1 MLIVIKEEVLCQIAL
16 MEVADKEVAD
26 KEVKD
31 PIAWRQAEI
40 QYPSLMVSVKWT
52 VGLYFYL
59 LYAYKAVASCK
70 SMKNSPM

>member
-1 MLIVIKEEVLCQIAL
+1 MLIVTKEEVLCQIAL
-16 MEVADKEVAD
+16 MEVAD

-52 VGLYFYL
+52 VGSYFYL
-59 LYAYKAVASCK
+59 LYAYKTVASCK

>member
-1 MLIVIKEEVLCQIAL
+1 M
-16 MEVADKEVAD
+16 EVAD

-52 VGLYFYL
+52 VGLYFQL
-59 LYAYKAVASCK
+59 LGAYKAV
-70 SMKNSPM
+70 SP